1 MERRKFLKTSG
12 LALASAGFIGKGA
25 LSGQSESDDSSFPT
39 IKEYNRLGR
48 TGFQVSDIGCGTIMI
63 QDENLLK
70 AIINRGV
77 NYIDTAKQYNN
88 GNNERMVGRAI
99 KEFERESLFINT
111 KIFVPKEMTEDDIV
125 NEVIECLKRIDS
137 GYIDC
142 LQMHAAGSIEEIRN
156 PTFKRAIRKL
166 KKQGIIRFCGVSCH
180 GQSWYSE
187 SIPMDQVL
195 DAAIDEGFFDLFL
208 LIYNFVQRDMA
219 EYIFKQ
225 CSKEDIGITI
235 MKTNPFGG
243 IYSTMKETIDEYINN
258 GKELPD
264 WLKKIHDRTILKQEK
279 AIPFL
284 KKYGL
289 ENESDIRDASVK
301 FVLDNPSIHSVMLTF
316 QNFSDIDDYI
326 RLSGQH
332 FEYKDQ
338 QGLSACNEIF
348 GRFYCRHACGICEP
362 ACPYKVPINT
372 IMRYNHYF
380 LTRKREKNS
389 TTEYHKLQT
398 NKADL
403 CSGCSAP
410 CQVACPYGVQIH
422 ALLKFAHAH
431 LSSDHICF

>member
-12 LALASAGFIGKGA
+12 LALASAGFMCRNTFT
-25 LSGQSESDDSSFPT
+25 GQNKPDNSSFPF
-39 IKEYNRLGR
+39 IKKYHQLGR
-48 TGFQVSDIGCGTIMI
+48 TGFNVSDIGCGTILI
-63 QDENLLK
+63 QDENLLR
-70 AIINRGV
+70 AIIDHGV

-99 KEFERESLFINT
+99 KKYERESLFINT
-111 KIFVPKEMTEDDIV
+111 KIIITKEMTEDDIV
-125 NEVIECLKRIDS
+125 NEISECHKRIDS

-142 LQMHAAGSIEEIRN
+142 LQMHMAGSVEEIRN
-156 PTFKRAIRKL
+156 PAFRKAIRKL
-166 KKQGIIRFCGVSCH
+166 KKQGIIRYCGVSCH
-180 GQSWYSE
+180 GQSWYTE

-195 DAAIDEGFFDLFL
+195 DAAIDEGFFDIFL
-208 LIYNFVQRDMA
+208 LVYNFVQRDMA
-219 EYIFKQ
+219 ENIFQRCNKQ
-225 CSKEDIGITI
+225 DIGITI

-243 IYSTMKETIDEYINN
+243 LYSTLKETMEGYINE

-264 WLKKIHDRTILKQEK
+264 WLKKINDRTILKQEK

-289 ENESDIRDASVK
+289 QNESDIRDASVK
-301 FVLDNPSIHSVMLTF
+301 FVLDNPSIHSVILTF
-316 QNFSDIDDYI
+316 QNSSDIDGYI
-326 RLSGQH
+326 KLSGQH

-338 QGLSACNEIF
+338 QGLSVCNEIF
-348 GRFYCRHACGICEP
+348 GRFYCKHACGICEP

-380 LTRKREKNS
+380 LTRGRLKNS
-389 TTEYHKLQT
+389 ITEYQKLQT

-403 CSGCSAP
+403 CSRCSAP

-422 ALLKFAHAH
+422 SLMKFAHTN
-431 LSSDHICF
+431 LSSDHIHI